1 MYTPDLTGRA
11 SLNVRLL
18 MIVRF
23 IVALLICTV
32 ESVVTS
38 TSVPLSTL
46 SQEMVGLGT
55 PSAVQ
60 ENRAGS
66 GETTLTFIG
75 GTVMDGATGVGG
87 DYILTHNQMCKQS
100 I

>member
-1 MYTPDLTGRA
+1 MM
-11 SLNVRLL
+11 VRLS
-18 MIVRF
+18 IG
-23 IVALLICTV
+23 ALLICTV

-66 GETTLTFIG
+66 GDTTLTSIG
-75 GTVMDGATGVGG
+75 ETVMDGATGVRGV
-87 DYILTHNQMCKQS
+87 LTNSQS
-100 I
+100 NVQTKHIPVCEITHVVRL